1 MTNSEHSDPHTTL
14 RTGPLPLPSR
24 AALARLGRYLGAL
37 ALLGV
42 GIDHITQYYTDYYSA
57 IPTIGTLFALNF
69 ASATVVAAGL
79 MSPLKRIAGRWAA
92 TAQALLAISGI
103 TIAIGSLTGLLISEN
118 APLFGFME
126 QGYRQAIVLSIVLEA
141 ATIILLGLF
150 LVLNLPGVRLSNHR
164 HSSAQPSITK
174 HRSKSA
180 SAMASDGAKAP

>member
-1 MTNSEHSDPHTTL
+1 MTNSKHSDPRTPL
-14 RTGPLPLPSR
+14 RTGLLPLPSR

-79 MSPLKRIAGRWAA
+79 MSPLERIAGRWAGA
-92 TAQALLAISGI
+92 VQALLAISGI
-103 TIAIGSLTGLLISEN
+103 TIAIGSLTGLLISES

-126 QGYRQAIVLSIVLEA
+126 QGYREAIVLSIVLEA

-150 LVLNLPGVRLSNHR
+150 LALNRSGVRLRNHH
-164 HSSAQPSITK
+164 HSSAQPTITK
-174 HRSKSA
+174 HRSNRA
-180 SAMASDGAKAP
+180 SALASSDAKAP